1 MARPRSIHS
10 LALLPVIAILS
21 TTLLQGGTRLQ
32 WKLEKGQELHHVTE
46 MKTTNLT
53 KLGAMDMKVQQSMKI
68 ESAWKVKTVDSK
80 GQAEILQTTKRIQL
94 RMEQPMQGVQEYDS
108 SEGKKVEGPTGDM
121 LNPILDAMAKGTAE
135 FRLSAQGKITDV
147 RLDENFKK
155 ALESNPA
162 AAQMGGTFS
171 EEGMKQMIESG
182 LPILPA
188 EEIER
193 GKTWDSSSEVDLPF
207 GKISVANK
215 YTYDGPATR
224 KGQQLE
230 KILVKSTMS
239 FKKKED
245 APVQMK
251 FNKMEASGE
260 AWFDN
265 EEGRY
270 VEVEQKQKLEMEV
283 QAPGGG
289 AMDSTTETTSTV
301 KISDKATE

>member
-1 MARPRSIHS
+1 MARYASLRS
-10 LALLPVIAILS
+10 LALLPVLAVLS

-32 WKLEKGQELHHVTE
+32 WKLEKGQELEHITE
-46 MKTTNLT
+46 MKTTNVT
-53 KLGAMDMKVQQSMKI
+53 KLGAMDMKVNQSMKI
-68 ESAWKVKTVDSK
+68 ESVWKVKTVSSE
-80 GQAEILQTTKRIQL
+80 GLAEILQTTKRIQL

-108 SEGKKVEGPTGDM
+108 SAGKKVEGPTGDA
-121 LNPILDAMAKGTAE
+121 LNPILDAMAKGTVTFE
-135 FRLSAQGKITDV
+135 LSSQGEVTNV

-155 ALESNPA
+155 ALDSNPA

-171 EEGMKQMIESG
+171 EDGMKQMVESG
-182 LPILPA
+182 LPTLPA
-188 EEIER
+188 EDIER
-193 GKTWDSSSEVDLPF
+193 GKTWDSSTEVELPF

-224 KGQQLE
+224 KGRQLE
-230 KILVKSTMS
+230 KILVKSTMN
-239 FKKKED
+239 FKKKEG

-260 AWFDN
+260 AWFDTTK
-265 EEGRY
+265 GRY
-270 VEVEQKQKLEMEV
+270 VEVEQKQQLVMEV

-301 KISDKATE
+301 KISDKASE